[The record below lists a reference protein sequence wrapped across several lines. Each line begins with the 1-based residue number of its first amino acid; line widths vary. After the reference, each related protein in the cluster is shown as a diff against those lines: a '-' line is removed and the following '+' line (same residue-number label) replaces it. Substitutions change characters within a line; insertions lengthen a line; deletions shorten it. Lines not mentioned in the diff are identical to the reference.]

1 MKNNPN
7 IEVDFQGIRY
17 KVRKKALRTYTYGEN
32 KGKPYLYIGPT
43 EAGQMVKQYVKSLNK
58 RYSTNYVCKVK
69 ASHFSM
75 GNSLNVNVCME
86 DGSPL
91 PQGDYNLIRTFVELF
106 KYGRFDG
113 MTDYYEYEEAKYETD
128 NGNIIEGACKYVSV
142 DNRPKFGTTE
152 WIVNEVK
159 NEGRDFENAAQY
171 VDNQKVIEK
180 AKLQLN

>member
-1 MKNNPN
+1 
-7 IEVDFQGIRY
+7 
-17 KVRKKALRTYTYGEN
+17 
-32 KGKPYLYIGPT
+32 
-43 EAGQMVKQYVKSLNK
+43 MVKQYVKSLNK
-58 RYSTNYVCKVK
+58 NYVCKVK

-75 GNSLNVNVCME
+75 GNSLNVNVCMK
-86 DGSPL
+86 DGSPI
-91 PQGDYNLIRTFVELF
+91 PNEEYQKINSFVNLFR
-106 KYGRFDG
+106 YGRFDG